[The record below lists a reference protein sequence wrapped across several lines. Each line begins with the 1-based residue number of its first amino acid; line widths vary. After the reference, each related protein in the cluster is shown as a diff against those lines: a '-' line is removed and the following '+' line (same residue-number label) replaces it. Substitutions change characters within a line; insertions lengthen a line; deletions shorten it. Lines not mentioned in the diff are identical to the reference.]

1 MSKDPTRVA
10 PGRQE
15 LEEQLRQTTL
25 NRRRLMYG
33 AAGLGAGAVALGA
46 GGGRMLGRAG
56 AQATPGAPGEEQVF
70 YNYLLLN
77 DPSSFD
83 FNADLYCNAEFEC
96 WAGLLT
102 FDPDG
107 LVVADWAESWSSND
121 DGSVWTF
128 NIRQNNTGWS
138 NGDPVTADDFVWSF
152 ARTLSPA
159 PQGAAAQNVYSFIL
173 YDIKNAE
180 SFSTNIPM
188 AAPAGTPAAGDGSP
202 VAGAVATEADLG
214 LRAIDQWTLEVTL
227 VGPRANFP
235 QKVAYL
241 ACVPAHRPSVEQY
254 GIDWA
259 LGEVP
264 LVSNGPFKLDQWE
277 KGVQCLVSKNENY
290 WDAENISIT
299 TVIDPIVSSDS
310 LALAFTDGQGNQQ
323 LDWARVGAA
332 DLPRFQEDPEL
343 ASLLR
348 QYVYPG
354 IWMLLPS
361 NGIVPFDDLR
371 VRQALSHA
379 IDRERIV
386 TVTGGLALP
395 ATSMVPIGVYGHIE
409 DAEISAI
416 QAYDPELAMSMLVG
430 TPYEGGQNW
439 PDVTVLVRGNEGQ
452 LNSNLMI
459 EDIADQLQTT
469 LGMSIQVNELVEQ
482 PFRDALNANQS
493 ALVWIRWWYD
503 YPDPDNG
510 YYDMF
515 YGGKPAG
522 SKRQAWENDEFDRI
536 AIEAKGVLDPDARL
550 ALYVEC
556 ERIIQEDVGYI
567 PVVYR
572 VDQNAFKLWVQN
584 VPSNSLGFSVP
595 DGNIYVRAL
604 TQYRIEG
611 REG

>member
-10 PGRQE
+10 QGRQE
-15 LEEQLRQTTL
+15 LEEQLRHATM
-25 NRRRLMYG
+25 NRRRLMKG

-46 GGGRMLGRAG
+46 GGVTIGRVA
-56 AQATPGAPGEEQVF
+56 AQGTPGTPDAEQVF
-70 YNYLLLN
+70 YNYLMQE

-107 LVVADWAESWSSND
+107 IVVADWAESWSSND

-128 NIRQNNTGWS
+128 NLRQDNTGWS
-138 NGDPVTADDFVWSF
+138 NGDPVTAEDFVWSF
-152 ARTLSPA
+152 GRLLSPA
-159 PQGAAAQNVYSFIL
+159 PEGAGAQNVYSFIL

-180 SFSTNIPM
+180 SFSTGVPM
-188 AAPAGTPAAGDGSP
+188 VTSGTPAAGDASP
-202 VAGAVATEADLG
+202 ATGGVATQDQLG
-214 LRAIDQWTLEVTL
+214 LRAIDQWTLEITL
-227 VGPRANFP
+227 EGPRANFP

-241 ACVPAHRPSVEQY
+241 ACVPAHRPSVEQH
-254 GIDWA
+254 GVDWA

-277 KGVQCLVSKNENY
+277 KGVQCLLSKNENY
-290 WDAENISIT
+290 WDAESISIT
-299 TVIDPIVSSDS
+299 SLIDPIIGGSNA
-310 LALAFTDGQGNQQ
+310 ALAFTDGQGNQQ
-323 LDWARVGAA
+323 LDWTTVGAS
-332 DLPRFQEDPEL
+332 DLPRFQDDPEL
-343 ASLLR
+343 APLLR

-354 IWMLLPS
+354 VWMLLPS
-361 NGIVPFDDLR
+361 NGVAPFDDLR

-379 IDRERIV
+379 IDRDRLT
-386 TVTGGLALP
+386 TVTGGLVLP
-395 ATSMVPIGVYGHIE
+395 ASSMVPVGVYGHIE
-409 DAEISAI
+409 DPEISAI
-416 QAYDPELAMSMLVG
+416 QQYDPELAMSMLAG

-439 PDVTVLVRGNEGQ
+439 PEVTVLVRGNEGQ
-452 LNSNLMI
+452 YNSNIMI
-459 EDIADQLQTT
+459 EDIADQLQSTMG
-469 LGMSIQVNELVEQ
+469 LEIQINELVEQ
-482 PFRDALNANQS
+482 PFRDALYANDS
-493 ALVWIRWWYD
+493 PLVWIRWWYD

-515 YGGKPAG
+515 YGGKPVG
-522 SKRQAWENDEFDRI
+522 SKRQAWENEEFDRI
-536 AIEAKGVLDPDARL
+536 ATEAKGVLDQDERL

-572 VDQNAFKLWVQN
+572 VDQNVFKPWVQN
-584 VPSNSLGFSVP
+584 IPSNSLGFSVP

-604 TQYRIEG
+604 TEYRIEG
-611 REG
+611 RPE